1 MISKIIKQVE
11 DAILLRLGEH
21 LEVSTELVDTEEGMI
36 LVTVSY
42 WDGVLVSENEFNL
55 EPLIE
60 EIQSR
65 LK

>member
-21 LEVSTELVDTEEGMI
+21 LEVSTELVDTEEGMV